1 MFTGIFTSVLMMAFV
16 VYTSMLISSYFA
28 QKTDKRIDKMTSRL
42 DKLDPDCPLCT
53 NDKKES

>member
-1 MFTGIFTSVLMMAFV
+1 MFTGIFTSVLMVAFV

-28 QKTDKRIDKMTSRL
+28 QKTDKRIDEMTSRL
-42 DKLDPDCPLCT
+42 DKLDPDCPLCP

>member
-1 MFTGIFTSVLMMAFV
+1 MFSGIFTSVLMVAFV

-28 QKTDKRIDKMTSRL
+28 QKIDKRIDKMTSRL